1 MESIRL
7 WLRRIST
14 KPSPSGHRLELLWLR
29 RYLLRAERVSGVLL
43 GKALAIRSLLTVSG
57 GLGLL
62 NKSGLL
68 RIDCLLWLLLLLKA
82 RLMIRYSSGLSHRLL
97 ILFNGI
103 EEIDQIRS
111 RLLLLFRLLWRA

>member
-29 RYLLRAERVSGVLL
+29 RYLLRAERVSDVLL

-57 GLGLL
+57 SLGLL
-62 NKSGLL
+62 NESGLL
-68 RIDCLLWLLLLLKA
+68 RIERLLWLLLLKA
-82 RLMIRYSSGLSHRLL
+82 RLLIRHSSGLSHRLL

-111 RLLLLFRLLWRA
+111 RLLLHFRLLWRF